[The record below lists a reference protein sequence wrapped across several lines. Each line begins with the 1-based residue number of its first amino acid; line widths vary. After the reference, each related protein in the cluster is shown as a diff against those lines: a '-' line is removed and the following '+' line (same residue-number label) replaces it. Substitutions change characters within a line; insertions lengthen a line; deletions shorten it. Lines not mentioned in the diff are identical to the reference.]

1 MAKRKNRK
9 VVVRKNYT
17 ADSKRKVNKVVK
29 ANRKY
34 KDTVFRM
41 LFSDRNNLLSLY
53 NAVNGSNYE
62 DPDALEIV
70 TLENAVYMGMK
81 NDLAFIVDTGLF
93 LYEHQSTY
101 NPNMPLRDLF
111 YISGEYQKLVNHKS
125 LYSSALQKIPAPNF
139 IVFYNGTERDEDYW
153 INYLSESYEN
163 QTGGPNLELKVLT
176 LNINEGHNC
185 ELMEQYQIL
194 REYAQYVAK
203 VRENAREA
211 DLDTAVEQ
219 AVNDCI
225 QNGILAEFLRKNKSE
240 VITMSIFEYDK
251 EEEERKLREAEYE
264 AGYNSGRRDGYSSG
278 RQDGL
283 NLGIAEG
290 KREIIRLM
298 YNAGEYD
305 VAVIGAGHRCSAPVS
320 GLRRCC
326 PGRVRATGRSRSACG
341 RTLRG
346 SPRVALGRSSFRA
359 ASPLSG
365 AVHSTRSVPAEPSGR
380 AWRSSIRGPR
390 VRPVAEFCVCR
401 TKGSKTP
408 ILITRC

>member
-1 MAKRKNRK
+1 MAKRKNRE

-125 LYSSALQKIPAPNF
+125 LYSSVLQKLPAPNF
-139 IVFYNGTERDEDYW
+139 IVFYNGSEREEDCW
-153 INYLSESYEN
+153 TNYLSESYEN
-163 QTGGPNLELKVLT
+163 LAGEPNLELKVLT
-176 LNINEGHNC
+176 LNINEGHNP
-185 ELMEQYQIL
+185 ELMEQCQIL

-203 VRENAREA
+203 VREYARTTE
-211 DLDTAVEQ
+211 LNTAVEQ

-225 QNGILAEFLRKNKSE
+225 QNGILAEFLRKHKSE
-240 VITMSIFEYDK
+240 VIAMSIFEYDK
-251 EEEERKLREAEYE
+251 EEEEKKLRKAEYE
-264 AGYNSGRRDGYSSG
+264 AGYNTGYDTGYGSGYDIGKKEIV
-278 RQDGL
+278 RQ
-283 NLGIAEG
+283 
-290 KREIIRLM
+290 M
-298 YNAGEYD
+298 FNAGESFEKIAQY
-305 VAVIGAGHRCSAPVS
+305 
-320 GLRRCC
+320 
-326 PGRVRATGRSRSACG
+326 TGY
-341 RTLRG
+341 
-346 SPRVALGRSSFRA
+346 
-359 ASPLSG
+359 
-365 AVHSTRSVPAEPSGR
+365 E
-380 AWRSSIRGPR
+380 
-390 VRPVAEFCVCR
+390 VCEL
-401 TKGSKTP
+401 KKM
-408 ILITRC
+408 LEEV